1 MHKLLHIA
9 REPRAVSKGG
19 IEQFQDYKACRE
31 EKANLQGK
39 DSYSFGVFF
48 NRIKKYY
55 CKRCR
60 GTQIKK
66 LLASLGNSQQF
77 QEVSGS

>member
-1 MHKLLHIA
+1 MNKIMHKLLHIA

-39 DSYSFGVFF
+39 DSYSFEVFL
-48 NRIKKYY
+48 
-55 CKRCR
+55 
-60 GTQIKK
+60 T
-66 LLASLGNSQQF
+66 
-77 QEVSGS
+77 E